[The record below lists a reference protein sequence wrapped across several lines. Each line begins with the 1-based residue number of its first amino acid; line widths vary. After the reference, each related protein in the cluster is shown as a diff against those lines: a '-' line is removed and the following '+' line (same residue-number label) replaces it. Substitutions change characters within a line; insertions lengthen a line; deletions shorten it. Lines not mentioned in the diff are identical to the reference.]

1 MTAQRNPVRK
11 RIACVVFGALFCAL
25 SSPVEAQQP
34 KKVARIGFLSVVRAA
49 DPPYDSF
56 RRGLRDLGYVDGQ
69 NIIIEYRPVDAK
81 RDRATDL
88 VAELLRLNVDV
99 IVTGD
104 PAVARVAKTLTTTVP
119 ILLVGAG
126 DLVASGLV
134 ASLARPGGNI
144 TGLSTLVSNGKRLEI
159 LKETFPKVSRVA
171 VLWNPTT
178 NKTWRRE
185 TEPAAQALRVQLQ
198 SLEVYSLDDLEP
210 AFQTATKERA
220 DALMVLRNPIT
231 SSQKER
237 IADLALKSRIPA
249 IYGDSDFVEAG
260 GLMSYGTS
268 VADLFR
274 RAATYVDKILKGAKP
289 ADLPV
294 EQATKFEMAVSL
306 KTAKQI
312 GLTIPASVLLRADKV
327 IK

>member
-1 MTAQRNPVRK
+1 MPLRLLAAL
-11 RIACVVFGALFCAL
+11 IIFALCVPA
-25 SSPVEAQQP
+25 EAQQP
-34 KKVARIGFLSVVRAA
+34 KQVPRIGFLSVVRAA

-185 TEPAAQALRVQLQ
+185 TEPAAQALRVPWKH
-198 SLEVYSLDDLEP
+198 V
-210 AFQTATKERA
+210 FQRP
-220 DALMVLRNPIT
+220 DMNRFL
-231 SSQKER
+231 
-237 IADLALKSRIPA
+237 SR
-249 IYGDSDFVEAG
+249 E
-260 GLMSYGTS
+260 
-268 VADLFR
+268 
-274 RAATYVDKILKGAKP
+274 
-289 ADLPV
+289 
-294 EQATKFEMAVSL
+294 
-306 KTAKQI
+306 
-312 GLTIPASVLLRADKV
+312 
-327 IK
+327 